1 MPGLLRGPRRLN
13 RSSYLFVL
21 STFIKVG
28 DVYILYSTF
37 IKVGDVYILR
47 ESYLVGVD
55 PNLVSDKLWQLLL
68 TGSKSHKHLRFLVL
82 ICLLVYYSNCY
93 APILPTAGSYPAAQ
107 VLSCSTAP
115 QSRLPQTS
123 PARSSR
129 GRSRCWQP
137 PHQNFPS
144 LPPIPRCI

>member
-55 PNLVSDKLWQLLL
+55 TDLVSDKLWQLLL
-68 TGSKSHKHLRFLVL
+68 TGSKSHKHLR
-82 ICLLVYYSNCY
+82 
-93 APILPTAGSYPAAQ
+93 
-107 VLSCSTAP
+107 
-115 QSRLPQTS
+115 
-123 PARSSR
+123 
-129 GRSRCWQP
+129 
-137 PHQNFPS
+137 
-144 LPPIPRCI
+144 